1 MRQVMLWLCL
11 VLAVTTMA
19 QQSIYLDE
27 SKNLEERVD
36 DALARLTE
44 QEKQALLESYALPQT
59 SGVPRLGIQPFCTD
73 VAPNALFPS
82 FACLM
87 ATWDVDLARQ
97 YGCKVAEQALYRRID
112 RLYDP
117 ALTQTDVDPC
127 ISAAMIPSYVEGVHS
142 YGVEVYDDGKAM
154 EQLTDEALLRQ
165 ILRVHLEKTM
175 SRQRPMGFLGT
186 EEQSATAMAVAEA
199 GLVLLK
205 NENNLLPLKGHTV
218 RTLWLVGTDV
228 KAGPSIE
235 NQVAQR
241 GVTVRCEPLSLNDAT
256 MKSGT
261 PDIVIFMERMDDP
274 PTLPLLKGT
283 PVVIQAWDLG
293 PEGAVAI
300 AAVLCGEVNPSGKLP
315 YTWPAENEEDPPL
328 FYLGQGL
335 SYSNFEF
342 TDFTLSSRE
351 VPAGGD
357 IIGTVTVTNIGDREG
372 EEVVQLYIH
381 DIKTSLPKPD
391 KELKGFQKVNLK
403 PGESKELTFTINEQT
418 LMFFDPG
425 TQQWIAEPGFYVAFI
440 GNGADNLPVKARF
453 HLR

>member
-1 MRQVMLWLCL
+1 
-11 VLAVTTMA
+11 
-19 QQSIYLDE
+19 
-27 SKNLEERVD
+27 
-36 DALARLTE
+36 
-44 QEKQALLESYALPQT
+44 
-59 SGVPRLGIQPFCTD
+59 
-73 VAPNALFPS
+73 
-82 FACLM
+82 
-87 ATWDVDLARQ
+87 
-97 YGCKVAEQALYRRID
+97 
-112 RLYDP
+112 
-117 ALTQTDVDPC
+117 
-127 ISAAMIPSYVEGVHS
+127 
-142 YGVEVYDDGKAM
+142 
-154 EQLTDEALLRQ
+154 
-165 ILRVHLEKTM
+165 
-175 SRQRPMGFLGT
+175 
-186 EEQSATAMAVAEA
+186 
-199 GLVLLK
+199 
-205 NENNLLPLKGHTV
+205 
-218 RTLWLVGTDV
+218 
-228 KAGPSIE
+228 
-235 NQVAQR
+235 
-241 GVTVRCEPLSLNDAT
+241 

-274 PTLPLLKGT
+274 PTLPFLKGT

-403 PGESKELTFTINEQT
+403 PGESTELTFTINEQT

-440 GNGADNLPVKARF
+440 GNSADNLPVKARF